1 MARASKITRSV
12 LWTIHRWIGVGMV
25 VLLVPVAL
33 SGGLLVFQNEFDA
46 VLNPARY
53 ATTGSAVLQP
63 TAYLASASKA
73 INGAPAF
80 SMRFPEDAGSP
91 VVVQARVAGGEGRL
105 PKILNVYLD
114 PPTAKVLDVADFRA
128 SLFGFLHIFH
138 ENLTVPEYSGR
149 AIVGWTGVGM
159 LVLSLTGIW
168 LWWPRNGVFI
178 PGLRWR
184 RAPTTSSNLHHLA
197 GFWISLPL
205 ALVSLTGIYLAF
217 PPQARL
223 VMSSIAPMTPQ
234 GARGFGAP
242 MRQTALTADGALDAA
257 LKAEPGTRAAA
268 IFMPVAA
275 RGDAAGGAA
284 PSWRLQL
291 RPKDGDV
298 VTVLVNDQNGEAKRP
313 PAPLAGDRVAQWVRW
328 LHEGSHSGVIWKI
341 IVFATGI
348 LPAIFGITGV
358 MMWLRG
364 QRNRKILR
372 NRTIKQHAP
381 GASGKL
387 QAAE

>member
-1 MARASKITRSV
+1 MARASKITRNV
-12 LWTIHRWIGVGMV
+12 LWTIHRWIGVGLV
-25 VLLVPVAL
+25 VLLVPVAV
-33 SGGLLVFQNEFDA
+33 SGGLLVFQDEFDA

-53 ATTGSAVLQP
+53 ATTGSAVMQP
-63 TAYLASASKA
+63 TVYLASASKA
-73 INGAPAF
+73 LGGAQA
-80 SMRFPEDAGSP
+80 SSVRFPEDAGAP
-91 VVVQARVAGGEGRL
+91 IIVQARTAPAEGR
-105 PKILNVYLD
+105 PAKVLNVYLD
-114 PPTAKVLDVADFRA
+114 PPTANVLDVVDFRA
-128 SLFGFLHIFH
+128 SLFGFLHVFH

-184 RAPTTSSNLHHLA
+184 RAPTTSNNLHHLA

-205 ALVSLTGIYLAF
+205 AFVSLTGIYLAF
-217 PPQARL
+217 PPQARSL
-223 VMSSIAPMTPQ
+223 MSSVAPMTPQ
-234 GARGFGAP
+234 GARGFAAP
-242 MRQTALTADGALDAA
+242 MRQTALTADSALNVA
-257 LKAEPGTRAAA
+257 LKAEPGARVAA
-268 IFMPVAA
+268 IFLPVAA
-275 RGDAAGGAA
+275 RGDAAAGAA
-284 PSWRLQL
+284 PNWRLQL
-291 RPKDGDV
+291 RPRDGNV
-298 VTVLVNDQNGEAKRP
+298 LTVLVNDQNGAITRP
-313 PAPLAGDRVAQWVRW
+313 PAPLAGDRAAQWVRW

-364 QRNRKILR
+364 RRNRKILR
-372 NRTIKQHAP
+372 NRTIKQHAT